1 MRLMP
6 HLRWQA
12 LVPLLQPKW
21 GTGFLAQLPR
31 FGSKE
36 KLMAVELDD
45 RTAGARRLKDKVC
58 VVTGAGQGIGRAT
71 ARRLGQE
78 GGTVVVAD
86 RIDATATEALAELR
100 NHGVEAMKSIVDLGT
115 FAGAQNLVSQTLE
128 AYGRIDVLV
137 NNVGGTIWMKPYHL
151 YTEEEVVLEIERS
164 LYPTLWC
171 CLAVLPIMMA
181 QKSGSIVNLGSQAI
195 RGLYRVPYAA
205 SKGGILAL
213 GKVLAMEYGR
223 YGIRVNTVS
232 PGGTDIADR
241 VTPRLLIRP
250 GFTADEGAK
259 SEAENYRR
267 EMMEDSQN
275 QQALRRRGLPEEQA
289 AAIAFLASDD
299 SSFITGEVINC
310 SGGQS

>member
-1 MRLMP
+1 
-6 HLRWQA
+6 
-12 LVPLLQPKW
+12 
-21 GTGFLAQLPR
+21 
-31 FGSKE
+31 
-36 KLMAVELDD
+36 MAAELDD
-45 RTAGARRLKDKVC
+45 RTAGARRLNDKVC

-86 RIDATATEALAELR
+86 RIDVTASEALAELQ
-100 NHGVEAMKSIVDLGT
+100 NHGIQAMKAIVDLGT
-115 FAGAQNLVSQTLE
+115 FAGAQNLMNQALDS
-128 AYGRIDVLV
+128 YGRIDVLV

-232 PGGTDIADR
+232 PGGTEIADR

-250 GFTADEGAK
+250 GFVADEGAK
-259 SEAENYRR
+259 AEAENYRR